1 MDRLGGTLSATGS
14 LQSSLSAES
23 AEGEHLGGTLSA
35 TDSLQGSL
43 SAESA
48 EGERLGGVLSTPD
61 SLQGS
66 LSIKIIESGYPSY
79 SGDTVVVPSTSDQVL
94 ATTNKIVHTD
104 ILVKEIPTFETSNE
118 FGTSFI
124 IAS

>member
-1 MDRLGGTLSATGS
+1 MD
-14 LQSSLSAES
+14 
-23 AEGEHLGGTLSA
+23 HLGGTLS
-35 TDSLQGSL
+35 GP
-43 SAESA
+43 
-48 EGERLGGVLSTPD
+48 G

-66 LSIKIIESGYPSY
+66 LSIKTIESDYPSY

-94 ATTNKIVHTD
+94 ATANKVVHVD